1 MSDAVP
7 KDSTKS
13 LGGVVFVLSFN
24 KEEIMNT
31 TDIARNRAIFLD
43 SILSSLNKASV
54 KDAVEVT
61 LNCSIKDFKALKALK
76 AEKNF
81 VTSKGAQLRCVSES
95 ANTIVTVNVTRG

>member
-1 MSDAVP
+1 
-7 KDSTKS
+7 
-13 LGGVVFVLSFN
+13 
-24 KEEIMNT
+24 MNT

-95 ANTIVTVNVTRG
+95 ANTIVTVNVTRGEHGLFL